1 VICVDASVAV
11 KWIIEEEFSEQAL
24 ALVRR
29 ADRAADRIVA
39 PALMPFEVGNIIR
52 KQMRREGMTLATA
65 ESLFA
70 DFLKT
75 PVEHW
80 SSHELHHEA
89 LRIADHYNLPAIN
102 DAHYVA
108 LAERLGCDLWT
119 ADLRLQRNVGSRLP
133 FVRWIG
139 DDQGAISPN

>member
-1 VICVDASVAV
+1 MICVDASVAV
-11 KWIIEEEFSEQAL
+11 KWIIDEEFSGQAL

-29 ADRAADRIVA
+29 ADRAAERIVA
-39 PALMPFEVGNIIR
+39 PALMPFEVGTIIR
-52 KQMRREGMTLATA
+52 KQMRREGMTLAAA

-70 DFLKT
+70 RFLKS
-75 PVEHW
+75 PIEHW

-89 LRIADHYNLPAIN
+89 LRIADRYDLPAIY

-108 LAERLGCDLWT
+108 LAASLDCDLWT
-119 ADLRLQRNVGSRLP
+119 ADLRLHRNVGTKLP

-139 DDQGAISPN
+139 DYPESVSPT

>member
-11 KWIIEEEFSEQAL
+11 KWIIEEDYSEQAL
-24 ALVRR
+24 ELVRR
-29 ADRAADRIVA
+29 ADRMAERIVA

-52 KQMRREGMTLATA
+52 QRMRREGLPLATA

-70 DFLKT
+70 QFLKA

-80 SSHELHHEA
+80 SPHELHHEA
-89 LRIADHYNLPAIN
+89 LRITDRYNLPAIY
-102 DAHYVA
+102 DAYYVA
-108 LAERLGCDLWT
+108 LAETLGCDLWT
-119 ADLRLQRNVGSRLP
+119 ADLRLHRNVGSRLS

-139 DDQGAISPN
+139 DYQAPPSPH